1 MHTCTCTCT
10 CTQTHTAKRT
20 HTHSRVHTQ
29 LSPQWVF
36 LTLSVLLFFPPSPTF
51 PLHSLLFSG
60 RITCE
65 NSRTGQEAVCEYK
78 YPRVRVRNVFLHCVQ
93 QRRSAKMGTS
103 QSFFLLAGLCSIHL
117 QIRPKNNL
125 LRVIFICGVIL
136 GRGEGQGEPEGD
148 LRVVAAHP

>member
-10 CTQTHTAKRT
+10 CTQTHSRM
-20 HTHSRVHTQ
+20 HTHAQPRAHTVV
-29 LSPQWVF
+29 S
-36 LTLSVLLFFPPSPTF
+36 SVGLPHPFYMLLFFPPSPTF
-51 PLHSLLFSG
+51 PLHSLQFSG

-78 YPRVRVRNVFLHCVQ
+78 YPRVRVRNVFLYCVQ
-93 QRRSAKMGTS
+93 QHRSAKMGTS

-136 GRGEGQGEPEGD
+136 GRGGGV
-148 LRVVAAHP
+148 R

>member
-1 MHTCTCTCT
+1 MHTCTCT
-10 CTQTHTAKRT
+10 CTQTHTAECT

-36 LTLSVLLFFPPSPTF
+36 LMLLFFPPSPTF

-78 YPRVRVRNVFLHCVQ
+78 YPCVRVRVRNVFL

-125 LRVIFICGVIL
+125 LGVIFICGVIL
-136 GRGEGQGEPEGD
+136 GRGEG
-148 LRVVAAHP
+148 LR